1 MGCSY
6 TSSSLSDFNSYY
18 GTNRHITNYGDPID
32 YDLSVWPPSA
42 IAELQRFVKS
52 EVQGLEERV
61 RLFEERAKNTSTAS
75 VEDNNEMGLPLAL
88 LYLSREQKLAIEMI
102 LAGKATWT
110 VALRKILIITFKQQ
124 VLAESCAKG
133 RTNATSHP
141 LDPQKL
147 NAVKGICT
155 WLV

>member
-1 MGCSY
+1 M
-6 TSSSLSDFNSYY
+6 
-18 GTNRHITNYGDPID
+18 
-32 YDLSVWPPSA
+32 
-42 IAELQRFVKS
+42 KS

-61 RLFEERAKNTSTAS
+61 RLLEERAENTSTAS

-110 VALRKILIITFKQQ
+110 VALRKILIIVFTQQ

-133 RTNATSHP
+133 CTNATSHP
-141 LDPQKL
+141 LNPQKL
-147 NAVKGICT
+147 TAVKGVCT
-155 WLV
+155 WLNCIIITSTSNLQS